1 MKLKTA
7 AVATGFIA
15 AALIGTPSAHAY
27 TNAEMTEAICG
38 VLDQFPTVSGVKGV
52 VESLLTTYGYTP
64 RQAAVA
70 VMGAVKDQCPEHR
83 PEVSGF
89 ITRFSS

>member
-7 AVATGFIA
+7 SAATGLIA
-15 AALIGTPSAHAY
+15 AALISTPSAHAY
-27 TNAEMTEAICG
+27 SDAEAICTT
-38 VLDQFPTVSGVKGV
+38 LDYYPTVSGVKGI
-52 VESLLTTYGYTP
+52 VESLLGTWGYTP
-64 RQAAVA
+64 RQAAVT

-83 PEVSGF
+83 PEVLGF